1 MRMKGLRGVRL
12 PASAAG
18 VRALR
23 RSRTSGGQQE
33 RARSVDGGWD
43 IPHPP
48 PAGWKPG
55 KAGGAA

>member
-33 RARSVDGGWD
+33 RARSVDGG
-43 IPHPP
+43 
-48 PAGWKPG
+48 
-55 KAGGAA
+55 